1 MSYRNDLE
9 AAHARI
15 AALEQEARN
24 RDGLVSALGDALE
37 KAQVTI
43 VADRQYYENVEKKQR
58 YNEKQ
63 QVTPQEGRVF
73 ASAQWAAVAALGI
86 AAFRGNGTINMSLP
100 ELMQSMAML
109 FIVIYSVSW
118 VGASLR
124 IYLKQRKANK
134 NRGSNEETRMPE
146 V

>member
-15 AALEQEARN
+15 AALEQEARE
-24 RDGLVSALGDALE
+24 RDGLISALGDTLE
-37 KAQVTI
+37 KAQITI
-43 VADRQYYENVEKKQR
+43 VADRQYYESIEKRRR

-63 QVTPQEGRVF
+63 QVTSQEGRIF
-73 ASAQWAAVAALGI
+73 ASAQWAVVAALGI
-86 AAFRGNGTINMSLP
+86 GAFRGQGTISMPLP
-100 ELMQSMAML
+100 ELIQLMAML
-109 FIVIYSVSW
+109 FIVIYSISW
-118 VGASLR
+118 VGASVR

-134 NRGSNEETRMPE
+134 QRGSDEKTRMPE